1 MCYEITGLCIES
13 IGSCMSMDSRRFLSR
28 NIIFPSETKIFL
40 GTKLVSISN
49 EVLVTWYSLWLLG
62 ALRARFVSVLA
73 DPI

>member
-49 EVLVTWYSLWLLG
+49 EVLVT
-62 ALRARFVSVLA
+62 
-73 DPI
+73 